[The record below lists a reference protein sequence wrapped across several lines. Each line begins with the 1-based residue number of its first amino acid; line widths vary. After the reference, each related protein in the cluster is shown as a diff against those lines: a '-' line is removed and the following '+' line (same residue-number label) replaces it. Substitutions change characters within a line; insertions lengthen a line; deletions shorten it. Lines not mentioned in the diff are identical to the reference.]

1 MEKFIKKPFN
11 IFQKKKKQS
20 INLHFDMHHGYNN
33 LQKAIDQ
40 IENKDKYEFQNYV
53 NQRDYFNPHIMF
65 ITKPHVA
72 KEWFDTL
79 FPWLERC
86 EDIFGFNDLNG
97 YDTTRIYAYL
107 AERYLSYWFK
117 KYTRYKELPW
127 VLINI

>member
-1 MEKFIKKPFN
+1 
-11 IFQKKKKQS
+11 
-20 INLHFDMHHGYNN
+20 MHHGYNN